1 MKFDELNEDN
11 YILFA
16 IKYYDN
22 PQAVTQDDFFED
34 LNRFKYIKKLLRR
47 YVKSGE
53 LKTTLLINH
62 FIIVFN
68 IFNDAALPLLFFKI
82 EKELWSSMKTF
93 LVYLNRIPEYPKSFL
108 NDIPIDKNCLKILES
123 LYQNFPHD
131 YKIVLECDLPLNKKY
146 LSSVSKF
153 FSFPIFDKKN
163 QKKYWIR
170 K

>member
-108 NDIPIDKNCLKILES
+108 NDISIDKNCLKILES
-123 LYQNFPHD
+123 L
-131 YKIVLECDLPLNKKY
+131 
-146 LSSVSKF
+146 
-153 FSFPIFDKKN
+153 
-163 QKKYWIR
+163 
-170 K
+170 

>member
-1 MKFDELNEDN
+1 MKFEELNEDN

-22 PQAVTQDDFFED
+22 PQAITQDDFFED

-62 FIIVFN
+62 FIIAFN

-82 EKELWSSMKTF
+82 EKELWPSMKTF
-93 LVYLNRIPEYPKSFL
+93 LLYLNRIPEYPKSFL
-108 NDIPIDKNCLKILES
+108 NDIPIDENCLKILES
-123 LYQNFPHD
+123 L
-131 YKIVLECDLPLNKKY
+131 
-146 LSSVSKF
+146 
-153 FSFPIFDKKN
+153 
-163 QKKYWIR
+163 
-170 K
+170 

>member
-22 PQAVTQDDFFED
+22 PQAITKEDFFED
-34 LNRFKYIKKLLRR
+34 LSRFKYIKKLLRR

-68 IFNDAALPLLFFKI
+68 VFNDAALPLLFFKI
-82 EKELWSSMKTF
+82 EKELWPLVKTF
-93 LVYLNRIPEYPKSFL
+93 ITFLGRLPEYPKS
-108 NDIPIDKNCLKILES
+108 DIHNIKIDLFCLSEL
-123 LYQNFPHD
+123 
-131 YKIVLECDLPLNKKY
+131 YKIYNGKEED
-146 LSSVSKF
+146 
-153 FSFPIFDKKN
+153 
-163 QKKYWIR
+163 
-170 K
+170 